1 MYDFAYAI
9 QMVKVSPYHSPCN
22 NNAVSHWVVL
32 QHYYYMACDMAKMVT
47 GNFVWNRVFSFSQL
61 FCLFFEKKNKF
72 SGSII
77 FRYLCIVVYFDR
89 QLLSKW
95 ITKKTWKMLVMHC
108 WCLCGKL
115 NLFFLFQCWNMW

>member
-1 MYDFAYAI
+1 MDFSKWRPEILHEIEYL
-9 QMVKVSPYHSPCN
+9 VFYN
-22 NNAVSHWVVL
+22 
-32 QHYYYMACDMAKMVT
+32 Y
-47 GNFVWNRVFSFSQL
+47 FV
-61 FCLFFEKKNKF
+61 FFWKKNKF

-115 NLFFLFQCWNMW
+115 NLFFLFQC